1 MKKVTVMNECPC
13 GDLRH
18 KVVFVE
24 KEDDRYYY
32 GYFLNKHGKVFTE
45 VAKEHCEEFTG

>member
-1 MKKVTVMNECPC
+1 MNECPC